1 MDSVQWEKINN
12 DQFNV
17 FIRDLSQSVN
27 ANLKHMIEDLDKETS
42 TKNSKQKKKKIKHIK
57 KKDLIIQQQNAIR
70 SQKLLEDDQMKMKFL
85 LDSINND
92 DPYSSF
98 TKLKTK
104 EGKTE
109 LKLKLLDKYWTE
121 RKEYLHH
128 ALNLYFH
135 LKYSYQGKHDLLTKI
150 DTVIENYDV
159 KSYMFKELG
168 HLLPPLNFWD
178 QGIHT
183 FDDWQKD
190 TIHKIKCKS
199 SVLVKAPTSSG
210 KTFIAMA
217 AGIIHSKIIYICP
230 AKPIVYQVGSHFV
243 QMGYK
248 VHYLID
254 NHSHMSYNSKTNIF
268 IGTPECVETNLP
280 KIGCDFDYAV
290 FDEIHNLNEYSMGIC
305 YENIIKLLP
314 CNFLALSATIENI
327 NTLRN
332 IFQNYHPSQ
341 TIDLIE
347 YHQRF
352 INQQRWIYNQNKLQK
367 VHPCCCLSIDAFED
381 FKNISFT
388 PNDCY
393 VLYEKMCEIFDDNEE
408 LEDRMDDL
416 SPDEYFKEDR
426 LLTLNDAKQYEILLK
441 NELQNLSLQ
450 YPQTINQ
457 MLSEFQME
465 TTSSNCNHLDDII
478 ELFQECK
485 QNDLLPM
492 LYFHTE
498 EDKAKEIFM
507 KLDTLLYKS
516 EKKSYP
522 FHYVIL
528 EKKKELY
535 DEYILQREIYDSKI
549 KIKSKN
555 AFIEKQD
562 KMIEYDKKEK
572 QKYILEMIQFY
583 NTCLKKC
590 NESQS
595 LNLEKELQSFIH
607 APDFNQIDQFK
618 KYKDFC
624 FTNHS
629 PMSANDIRNIRR
641 EIRESTGLNIH
652 YESPIFQLLKRGI
665 GLYIQSMPDKYNWI
679 LQKLMSERKLG
690 IVISDRTLCLG
701 IDLPIRTV
709 ALSGYQ
715 NPNYTTS
722 DYLQM
727 SGRAGR
733 RGHDNQGNI
742 IFHNV
747 SNAVELMKGKL
758 PELIGSSKPMYQ
770 SHMVLKELNPKLNIH
785 NLFTE
790 RIMKDTKVILD
801 ESIQSKNPRLLWCLR
816 YYENSHSFVQS
827 LKKIEKLLFRE
838 IETDRELFLL
848 NYLNDNLFHYDPSL
862 IKMYKQNKVTQFQNY
877 QCILNLGNVCK
888 HICNTLHK
896 KTFMITIQSS
906 MTIFQKCKDLL
917 YKYHELA

>member
-1 MDSVQWEKINN
+1 MDSVLWEKINN

-27 ANLKHMIEDLDKETS
+27 VNLKHMIEDFNQEKQT
-42 TKNSKQKKKKIKHIK
+42 TTNQRQKKKKHIK

-70 SQKLLEDDQMKMKFL
+70 SKKLYQDDLLKMQFL
-85 LDSINND
+85 LDSVNNEN
-92 DPYSSF
+92 PYSLF
-98 TKLKTK
+98 DKLKT
-104 EGKTE
+104 EQGKTE
-109 LKLKLLDKYWTE
+109 LKLLLLQKYWSE
-121 RKEYLHH
+121 RKKYLHH

-150 DTVIENYDV
+150 NTVIENYDV

-178 QGIHT
+178 QGSHT
-183 FDDWQKD
+183 FDDWQKEI
-190 TIHKIKCKS
+190 IHKIKCKT

-217 AGIIHSKIIYICP
+217 AGIIHSKIIYVCP
-230 AKPIVYQVGSHFV
+230 AKPIAYQVGAHFV

-305 YENIIKLLP
+305 YENIIKLLS

-327 NTLRN
+327 QLLKS
-332 IFQNYHPSQ
+332 IFEKYHPSLK
-341 TIDLIE
+341 IDLIE
-347 YHQRF
+347 YHHRF
-352 INQQRWIYNQNKLQK
+352 MNQQRWIFHQNKLQK
-367 VHPCCCLSIDAFED
+367 VHPCCCLSIDTFED
-381 FKNISFT
+381 FETISFT

-393 VLYEKMCEIFDDNEE
+393 VLYEKLCEIFEDNEE
-408 LEDRMDDL
+408 LEDRMDEL

-426 LLTLNDAKQYEILLK
+426 LLTLNDAKHYETLLK
-441 NELQNLSLQ
+441 NELKDLSQQ
-450 YPQTINQ
+450 YPQKINQ
-457 MLSEFQME
+457 MLSSFQME
-465 TTSSNCNHLDDII
+465 TTSSSSNHFDDII
-478 ELFQECK
+478 GLFQECK

-507 KLDTLLYKS
+507 KLDTLLYLS
-516 EKKSYP
+516 EKETYP

-535 DEYILQREIYDSKI
+535 DEYILQREIYASKI
-549 KIKSKN
+549 KIKSNN

-562 KMIEYDKKEK
+562 KMIDYDKQEK

-595 LNLEKELQSFIH
+595 INLEKELQSFINT
-607 APDFNQIDQFK
+607 PDFHQIDQFK
-618 KYKDFC
+618 KHKDFC

-641 EIRESTGLNIH
+641 EIRESTGLNIN
-652 YESPIFQLLKRGI
+652 YESPVFQLLKRGI

-679 LQKLMSERKLG
+679 LQKLMSEKKLG

-709 ALSGYQ
+709 ALSGYE
-715 NPNYTTS
+715 NPEYTTS

-747 SNAVELMKGKL
+747 PNSIQLMKGSL
-758 PELIGSSKPMYQ
+758 PKLIGSSKPMYQ
-770 SHMVLKELNPKLNIH
+770 SHAILKELNPKMNIQ
-785 NLFTE
+785 NLFE
-790 RIMKDTKVILD
+790 DRLNKDSKAIIHFP
-801 ESIQSKNPRLLWCLR
+801 IQCDHPKLLWFLR
-816 YYENSHSFVQS
+816 YYENSYSFVQS
-827 LKKIEKLLFRE
+827 LKNIERLLFME
-838 IETDRELFLL
+838 IETDREFYFLH
-848 NYLNDNLFHYDPSL
+848 YLNNHLLHYDPSL
-862 IKMYKQNKVTQFQNY
+862 IIMYKQNKINQQKNY
-877 QCILNLGNVCK
+877 QFILHIGNVCK
-888 HICNTLHK
+888 DICNSLHK

-906 MTIFQKCKDLL
+906 MTIFQKCKELL
-917 YKYHELA
+917 YKYHDLT